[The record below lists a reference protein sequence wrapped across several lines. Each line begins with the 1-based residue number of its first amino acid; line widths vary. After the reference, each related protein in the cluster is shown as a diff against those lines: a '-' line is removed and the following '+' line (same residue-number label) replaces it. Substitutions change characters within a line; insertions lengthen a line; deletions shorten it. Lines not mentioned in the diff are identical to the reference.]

1 MNNSEL
7 VEMKEDRL
15 ANFAVAA
22 FLGSLLMG
30 QAWGIWEGSQS
41 TTKLLIFTVPD
52 YSGLVLLSLV
62 AGLFALSL
70 FLAIASMVTPLQRW
84 GIATTF
90 SVAPL
95 MLPIVWVS
103 FTFSWLSSTLELPDD
118 QWWAPVLFIGGFVM
132 FLFIG
137 SRRTLTFLFRFLRRR
152 VRPITG
158 HKPAGKAEPDG
169 SSNGEPSKPPER
181 VTFLER
187 MRSLRRYFRLPQ
199 SGVFWIALLV
209 AVMIV
214 EILIVVVLW
223 DWLAGN
229 EPASATIRNVGLVVA
244 GSVALPLAVWRATV
258 ADRQASAAQQQA
270 GSAQR
275 TMLNDRYQRGAA
287 MLGSEVLSVRT
298 GGIFT
303 LQRLS
308 EKYPDSYHIQV
319 MRLFCS
325 FVCHPTK
332 DNRIEFDAESDEERD
347 EQALRADV
355 QDIMQAIGSR
365 NLASISLERKENF
378 KLYLRGADVSYLQ
391 VRSARLSG
399 AWLTKANLSG
409 SVLPYADLSSARLR
423 QANLSGAQFR
433 HADLSNAKFWG
444 ANLSK
449 AILYDANLSGA
460 DLCGVDAYSPVN
472 KEPVHG
478 LTQAQLDEAWADLD
492 NPPKLDGT
500 LDAATGKQL
509 IWRGRD
515 R

>member
-1 MNNSEL
+1 MNGSEL
-7 VEMKEDRL
+7 TEMKEDRL

-30 QAWGIWEGSQS
+30 QAWGMWEGSQS
-41 TTKLLIFTVPD
+41 TTKLLTFTVPN
-52 YSGLVLLSLV
+52 YLGLVILTIMSGLFV
-62 AGLFALSL
+62 LSL
-70 FLAIASMVTPLQRW
+70 FLVTASMVAPLQRLGLGAIRW
-84 GIATTF
+84 ASPI
-90 SVAPL
+90 
-95 MLPIVWVS
+95 MLPIVSASFILSWVP
-103 FTFSWLSSTLELPDD
+103 LSSELPVD
-118 QWWAPVLFIGGFVM
+118 QWWAPVLFVGGFAM

-137 SRRTLTFLFRFLRRR
+137 FRRTLTSLFGFLRQI
-152 VRPITG
+152 VRPISG
-158 HKPAGKAEPDG
+158 YKPVADADPAGP
-169 SSNGEPSKPPER
+169 SNGEPRRPPER

-187 MRSLRRYFRLPQ
+187 MRSLRRYFRLTQ
-199 SGVFWIALLV
+199 SGAFWITLSV
-209 AVMIV
+209 AVMFV
-214 EILIVVVLW
+214 EVLLVVMLW
-223 DWLAGN
+223 DWLADN
-229 EPASATIRNVGLVVA
+229 ESASATIRNVGLVIA
-244 GSVALPLAVWRATV
+244 GSVALPLAIWRATV

-275 TMLNDRYQRGAA
+275 SMLNGRYQRGAE

-298 GGIFT
+298 GGIYT

-319 MRLFCS
+319 MRLFCA
-325 FVCHPTK
+325 FVRHPTK
-332 DNRIEFDAESDEERD
+332 DNGIEFHAESDEEQD
-347 EQALRADV
+347 EQTLRADV

-365 NLASISLERKENF
+365 NLASISLERRENF
-378 KLYLRGADVSYLQ
+378 KLYLRGADMGHLQ
-391 VRSARLSG
+391 VRTARLSG

-433 HADLSNAKFWG
+433 HADLSDAKFWG

-460 DLCGVDAYSPVN
+460 DLCGVDANSPVN
-472 KEPVHG
+472 KEPVYG

-492 NPPKLDGT
+492 NPPKLDGA
-500 LDAATGKQL
+500 LDAETGKQL
-509 IWRGRD
+509 IWRGRA